1 MNYSY
6 ELITELKRKLELK
19 SDNETSK
26 ILPKSTSGTISEIK
40 SGKRTLT
47 EEQAVWIAEQCDLN
61 LEWVL
66 VNLAEDTA
74 KNDKAKKVWSRLAKS
89 LAKTVNALA
98 IIGIVLFSQA
108 SGPNPPQ
115 RIRNSP

>member
-1 MNYSY
+1 MSFSAR
-6 ELITELKRKLELK
+6 LIEELKARKGFTKDAE
-19 SDNETSK
+19 
-26 ILPKSTSGTISEIK
+26 IVVVLPKVTKGVFSEIK
-40 SGKRTLT
+40 NGKRNLT

-89 LAKTVNALA
+89 LAKTANALA

-108 SGPNPPQ
+108 SPPNPPQ
-115 RIRNSP
+115 RIRSSP

>member
-1 MNYSY
+1 MSFSAR
-6 ELITELKRKLELK
+6 LIEELKTRKGFTKDAE
-19 SDNETSK
+19 
-26 ILPKSTSGTISEIK
+26 IVVVLPKVTKGVFSEIK
-40 SGKRTLT
+40 NGKRNLT

-74 KNDKAKKVWSRLAKS
+74 KNDKAKKVWNRLAKS

-108 SGPNPPQ
+108 SPPSPLQ
-115 RIRNSP
+115 RIKNSP